1 PVGHS
6 SESGEQTV
14 SVDPKAVPRLEL
26 RNITKAYPAVVAND
40 NISLSI
46 LPGQIHAV
54 LGENGAG
61 KSTLMKII
69 YGVVK
74 PDQGQILWDGQ
85 PVQISSPAAA
95 RQLGI
100 GMVFQHFSLCD
111 TLPVTENIALGS
123 TASTEMK

>member
-1 PVGHS
+1 VGHS

-14 SVDPKAVPRLEL
+14 SPDPKAVPRLEL

-74 PDQGQILWDGQ
+74 PDQQ
-85 PVQISSPAAA
+85 PGCSPT
-95 RQLGI
+95 I
-100 GMVFQHFSLCD
+100 GHWHGV
-111 TLPVTENIALGS
+111 PALFLV
-123 TASTEMK
+123 